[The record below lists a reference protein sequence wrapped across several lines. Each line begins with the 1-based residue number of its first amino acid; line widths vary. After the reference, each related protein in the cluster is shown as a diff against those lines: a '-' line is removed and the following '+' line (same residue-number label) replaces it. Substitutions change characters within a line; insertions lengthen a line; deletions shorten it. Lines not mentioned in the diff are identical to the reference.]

1 MDEAGWVWIQEGC
14 VPGAQGQL
22 RDTGS
27 SPSPCSS
34 SGWPLLTAGAVYVG
48 RCVLRAGP
56 PWGWL
61 HIKHCGRTVGER
73 WPLPLRAPSLGGDRP
88 LLALHATVSSPPFSS
103 SLATLALPIL
113 QALPTLSAKRT
124 LFSLAS
130 ESTGCQHSAGTH
142 RILTCRAVLCGL
154 SLVPQEASWGLGVS
168 PLPRVT
174 LKHFCS
180 SSQSRNTHWLT
191 KECPN

>member
-73 WPLPLRAPSLGGDRP
+73 WPLPLRAPSLRGDRP
-88 LLALHATVSSPPFSS
+88 LLALHATVSLPPFSS

-124 LFSLAS
+124 LSLLPLKVLAAS
-130 ESTGCQHSAGTH
+130 TQPAHTEFWPAGQ
-142 RILTCRAVLCGL
+142 CCVDCP
-154 SLVPQEASWGLGVS
+154 SS
-168 PLPRVT
+168 PRKL
-174 LKHFCS
+174 LEG
-180 SSQSRNTHWLT
+180 W
-191 KECPN
+191 E